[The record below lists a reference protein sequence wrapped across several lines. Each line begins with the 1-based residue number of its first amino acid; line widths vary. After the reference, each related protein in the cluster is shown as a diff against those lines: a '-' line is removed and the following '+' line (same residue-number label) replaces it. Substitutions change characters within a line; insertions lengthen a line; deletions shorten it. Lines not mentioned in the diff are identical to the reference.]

1 MSYGYYTTS
10 IRVSTGR
17 LCLHDEFSPGDEEED
32 LDVSCP
38 DLFPWDITVAPSTR
52 DIVEQQLFSRMDI
65 PDIHTLL
72 APFNLF
78 RFDVRTPFYGRAPL
92 AQLVTVDGDLLD
104 FQLQFSP
111 REIEALAVDIAPWA
125 PELPTGPPRTAFTRM
140 SSGWTRYVVSSFQT
154 AAHISQ
160 NSTARHENGFRLSQ
174 RDPNQDVL
182 G

>member
-1 MSYGYYTTS
+1 
-10 IRVSTGR
+10 
-17 LCLHDEFSPGDEEED
+17 
-32 LDVSCP
+32 VSCP
-38 DLFPWDITVAPSTR
+38 DLFPWDMTVAPNTR

-72 APFNLF
+72 APFSLF
-78 RFDVRTPFYGRAPL
+78 RFDVRTPFYGRAPP
-92 AQLVTVDGDLLD
+92 AQLVTVDGNLLD

-174 RDPNQDVL
+174 RDSNQDVL